1 MMSRGVQINTQAS
14 QASRESGATHG
25 ANLQVQHGN
34 AEAAASCLYD
44 HQIVSDFNDRLSGAG
59 SP

>member
-1 MMSRGVQINTQAS
+1 M
-14 QASRESGATHG
+14 HG